1 MVQIETLP
9 NGVRIVTE
17 PMDTVRSAALGIWVG
32 GGSREEAPSESGAA
46 HFIEHMLF
54 KGTQRR
60 SAQDIARE
68 TDAIGGQMNAF
79 TTKECTCFYGRVLDS
94 HLPQA
99 LDILFDMVYHSS
111 FAQEAVETER
121 GVILEEIDM
130 YEDTPDDLCAE
141 KLFGAVFQGS
151 ALARPILGSAE
162 TLAPMT
168 GEFLREYHRAHYRGD
183 NTVVALSGSFSQEIL
198 DELRRRFA
206 ALPAGAPQPVVP
218 AVYTPAFVVTSKPIE
233 QNHLT
238 LAFPGLDYNSPKRFA
253 LQLLSSILGGGVSS
267 RLFQQV
273 RERQGLCYTIYSY
286 GAGHADT
293 GVFCI
298 YTALNKETEAKAL
311 ATIRQVVDQLRAAY
325 GERPVSFTTDCIC
338 GFPGET
344 QADFEESCEF
354 LKKIGFLKVHVFP
367 YSRRS
372 GTPAY
377 DFPEQVHEREKQERS
392 RVMNAIAEE
401 VRREVLAAYV
411 GTEDDVLLET
421 PLSGTLFTGY
431 TRLYIPVVVSA
442 PGHESGQIVHVT
454 LGEYDGERVRAAL
467 C

>member
-1 MVQIETLP
+1 MVQIEALP

-151 ALARPILGSAE
+151 ALARPI
-162 TLAPMT
+162 
-168 GEFLREYHRAHYRGD
+168 
-183 NTVVALSGSFSQEIL
+183 
-198 DELRRRFA
+198 
-206 ALPAGAPQPVVP
+206 
-218 AVYTPAFVVTSKPIE
+218 E

-311 ATIRQVVDQLRAAY
+311 ATIRQVVDQLRREGPTSEELERAREQSKANVVMGLESTQSRMSHAGRSLLFSGEILTPEQIIAAY
-325 GERPVSFTTDCIC
+325 DSVTHEDVVALAQEIFRWDQVSLSAVGQVRTA
-338 GFPGET
+338 E
-344 QADFEESCEF
+344 
-354 LKKIGFLKVHVFP
+354 
-367 YSRRS
+367 
-372 GTPAY
+372 AY
-377 DFPEQVHEREKQERS
+377 R
-392 RVMNAIAEE
+392 AL
-401 VRREVLAAYV
+401 VLEA
-411 GTEDDVLLET
+411 
-421 PLSGTLFTGY
+421 
-431 TRLYIPVVVSA
+431 
-442 PGHESGQIVHVT
+442 
-454 LGEYDGERVRAAL
+454 
-467 C
+467 

>member
-1 MVQIETLP
+1 M
-9 NGVRIVTE
+9 
-17 PMDTVRSAALGIWVG
+17 
-32 GGSREEAPSESGAA
+32 
-46 HFIEHMLF
+46 
-54 KGTQRR
+54 
-60 SAQDIARE
+60 
-68 TDAIGGQMNAF
+68 
-79 TTKECTCFYGRVLDS
+79 
-94 HLPQA
+94 PQA

-198 DELRRRFA
+198 DEIRRRFA

-311 ATIRQVVDQLRAAY
+311 ATIRQVVDQLRREGPTSEELERAREQSKANVVMGLESTQSRMSHAGRSLLFSGEILTPEQIIAAY
-325 GERPVSFTTDCIC
+325 DSVTHEDVVALAQEIFRWDQVSLSAVGQVRTA
-338 GFPGET
+338 E
-344 QADFEESCEF
+344 
-354 LKKIGFLKVHVFP
+354 
-367 YSRRS
+367 
-372 GTPAY
+372 AY
-377 DFPEQVHEREKQERS
+377 R
-392 RVMNAIAEE
+392 AL
-401 VRREVLAAYV
+401 VLEA
-411 GTEDDVLLET
+411 
-421 PLSGTLFTGY
+421 
-431 TRLYIPVVVSA
+431 
-442 PGHESGQIVHVT
+442 
-454 LGEYDGERVRAAL
+454 
-467 C
+467 

>member
-1 MVQIETLP
+1 MIQIETLP

-17 PMDTVRSAALGIWVG
+17 AIRSVRSAALGIWVG

-79 TTKECTCFYGRVLDS
+79 TTKECTCFYGRVLDD

-99 LDILFDMVYHSS
+99 LDILWDMVYCSS
-111 FAQEAVETER
+111 FAQSAVETER

-141 KLFGAVFQGS
+141 KLFGAVFPGN
-151 ALARPILGSAE
+151 ALARPILGSEE
-162 TLAPMT
+162 TLETMT
-168 GEFLREYHRAHYRGD
+168 GDFLREYHRRHYRGD
-183 NTVVALSGSFSQEIL
+183 NTVVALAGSFTEEIL
-198 DELRRRFA
+198 EDIRRRFGT
-206 ALPAGAPQPVVP
+206 LPGGQAQPVER
-218 AVYTPAFVVTSKPIE
+218 AVYTPAFVATAKPIE

-273 RERQGLCYTIYSY
+273 REQQGLCYSIYSY

-298 YTALNKETEAKAL
+298 YTALNKETEAKAI
-311 ATIRQVVDQLRAAY
+311 ATIRRVVDQLREEGPTAEELERAREQSKANVVMGLESTQSRMSHAGRSLLFSGEILSPEEIIAAY
-325 GERPVSFTTDCIC
+325 NAVTHEDVVAQAQEIFRWDQVSLSAV
-338 GFPGET
+338 G
-344 QADFEESCEF
+344 
-354 LKKIGFLKVHVFP
+354 
-367 YSRRS
+367 
-372 GTPAY
+372 
-377 DFPEQVHEREKQERS
+377 QVKT
-392 RVMNAIAEE
+392 AEE
-401 VRREVLAAYV
+401 YRALVL
-411 GTEDDVLLET
+411 G
-421 PLSGTLFTGY
+421 
-431 TRLYIPVVVSA
+431 
-442 PGHESGQIVHVT
+442 
-454 LGEYDGERVRAAL
+454 
-467 C
+467 